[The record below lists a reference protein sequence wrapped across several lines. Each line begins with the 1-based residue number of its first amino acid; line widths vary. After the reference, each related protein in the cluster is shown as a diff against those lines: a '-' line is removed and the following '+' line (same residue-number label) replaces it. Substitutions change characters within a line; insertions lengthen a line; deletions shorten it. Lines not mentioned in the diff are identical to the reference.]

1 MDPIH
6 YAERFLIALL
16 GRVQD
21 LSRRTRPTDQRRVED
36 SHAFWNDEARSDL
49 KTIMHWR
56 GEGPFRDD
64 QFWLDLGR
72 RHLSMLKRAAEWAD
86 ISFPVEAIVE
96 WGCGGGMNA
105 VHFAR
110 EASVYYGVDVN
121 ERSLEECVRQV
132 DAGAQATGSC
142 IPVLIEAGEPE
153 SAFERIDG
161 PCDLFF
167 SSYVFEV
174 FPSPGYGLRVL
185 RVAHD
190 LLRPGGV
197 ALIQVRY
204 HSGAR
209 AVSGDRLA
217 YARNW
222 LSNTSYTI
230 EGLWTSSQEIGFE
243 PLYVTLVPLQPELDE
258 SRYAYFA
265 LKR

>member
-6 YAERFLIALL
+6 YAERILL
-16 GRVQD
+16 ASLRRVQD
-21 LSRRTRPTDQRRVED
+21 LSRRTRPNDGRRVRD
-36 SHAFWNDEARSDL
+36 SHKFWTDPARSDL
-49 KTIMHWR
+49 TTIMHWR

-64 QFWLDLGR
+64 GLWLDLGR

-86 ISFPVEAIVE
+86 IAFPVERIVE

-110 EASVYYGVDVN
+110 EASVYFGVDVN

-132 DAGAQATGSC
+132 RAEAAGNC
-142 IPVLIEAGEPE
+142 IPVLITAGDPE
-153 SAFERIDG
+153 FVSGTLDE

-167 SSYVFEV
+167 SSYVFELL
-174 FPSPGYGLRVL
+174 PSITYGLRVL

-204 HSGAR
+204 HSGVR
-209 AVSGDRLA
+209 AVSRERVA
-217 YARNW
+217 YAKNW
-222 LSNTSYTI
+222 FSSTSFSI
-230 EGLWTSSQEIGFE
+230 EEFWIASQEIGFE

-265 LKR
+265 LKK